1 MNRIKELMNQIKNLD
16 TKNIISIIAGII
28 IIAVGVWMLVS
39 RSEQDESQIVNQ
51 NEEGVTIVQVEST
64 ELTRE
69 DIVNGQYRNDVR
81 SATTYVQNTQ
91 EVQVAVVIEEKDSE
105 NNESCGQITFIKTR
119 VVGPAVLT
127 NSLNALFNNTI
138 STDFNPGNIIPK
150 YHSNLSFE
158 RAVINQGVAQI
169 YLAGTFSGSNNAW
182 CDSDLAIAQIVE
194 TAKGFSTVNSV
205 EVFQNGVKVY

>member
-1 MNRIKELMNQIKNLD
+1 MNQIKNLD

-28 IIAVGVWMLVS
+28 IIAVGVWVLMS
-39 RSEQDESQIVNQ
+39 RSEKNESQIANQ
-51 NEEGVTIVQVEST
+51 DKEDVTIVQVEST

-81 SATTYVQNTQ
+81 SATTYVRNTQ
-91 EVQVAVVIEEKDSE
+91 EVQVAVVIEEIDSE
-105 NNESCGQITFIKTR
+105 NNESCGQITFVKNR
-119 VVGPAVLT
+119 VAGPAVLT
-127 NSLNALFNNTI
+127 NILNALFDNEVV
-138 STDFNPGNIIPK
+138 TDFNPGNIIPK

-205 EVFQNGVKVY
+205 EVFQNSVKIY